1 MAHNYCLLD
10 YPNAGK
16 IYGNF
21 KGKYPS
27 QAAKK
32 IVSFLSKEYN
42 FSNSKSKKLM
52 VFNIRNK
59 NTKKEYKYVGTRIKL
74 HSPHII
80 YKDNKKIEFKYK
92 NIATRYKD
100 YYENNT
106 NMKGGNTEH
115 VLGQDSSSTNYNG
128 TTNEHSSHE
137 TLKLLHQNI
146 KGAAINDNN
155 VKQFPVIVKSTY
167 KNSVV
172 LPHKND

>member
-1 MAHNYCLLD
+1 MSHNYCLLD
-10 YPNAGK
+10 YPTSGK

-52 VFNIRNK
+52 VFNIKNK
-59 NTKKEYKYVGTRIKL
+59 KTKKEYKYVGTRIKL

-100 YYENNT
+100 YYEHHNMIGGDSDHQLSQDST
-106 NMKGGNTEH
+106 TSSYQGATDDPSHSTLTLMHQNMKEASVGDG
-115 VLGQDSSSTNYNG
+115 
-128 TTNEHSSHE
+128 
-137 TLKLLHQNI
+137 
-146 KGAAINDNN
+146 N
-155 VKQFPVIVKSTY
+155 VKQFPVTVKSTY

-172 LPHKND
+172 LPHTSD